1 MTSRN
6 AYRSAVG
13 VKFDDLYHSFMF
25 ASFEGM
31 GDQAAYLCIATGETH
46 WHSEFGDNF
55 EELPDDID
63 DEEKYIRLPNKRDLD
78 LGKPLVMSFVRQ
90 FLPEDIDEVR
100 DYFRR
105 RGAYAKFKSLL
116 ARRRAIDRW
125 HDFENKAEEQ
135 ALREWC
141 KDNSIELE
149 D

>member
-1 MTSRN
+1 MGVE
-6 AYRSAVG
+6 AAMG
-13 VKFDDLYHSFMF
+13 VKFSDLYDSFLF
-25 ASFEGM
+25 TSIEGGA
-31 GDQAAYLCIATGETH
+31 GDSAAYLCIATGKIY
-46 WHSEFGDNF
+46 WHSDLSDDI
-55 EELPDDID
+55 EELPEDIEDDQ
-63 DEEKYIRLPNKRDLD
+63 KYIKLPNKRDLD

-90 FLPEDIDEVR
+90 FLPNDIDEVR
-100 DYFRR
+100 GYFNR
-105 RGAYAKFKSLL
+105 RGAYAKFRSLL